1 MQQAVLHFDILSADR
16 DCQLSHTKFHIV
28 ESDLFSLKGKVALVT
43 GSTRGIG
50 RSIAE
55 ELGRAGAKLAICSRK
70 ADACEQARSEL
81 AGQGIEVIAQP
92 CNVSR
97 KEDLQALVDA
107 TRARWGGID
116 IVVSNAAS
124 NPYYGP
130 LTGIPD
136 EAFDKILTNN
146 VKSVLWLAGMTL
158 EEMAQRAKKGKS
170 AGSFIVVGSIGGLIA
185 NTVIG
190 AYGVSKAADHHLV
203 RNLAAEWGPKNVRVN
218 AIAPGLVKTEFA
230 RALWEDPKRAAER
243 IAATPLRR
251 LGEPR
256 DIGGIA
262 VFLAS
267 DAAAFITGQ
276 CIVADGG
283 VTIL

>member
-1 MQQAVLHFDILSADR
+1 MPKSLFD
-16 DCQLSHTKFHIV
+16 
-28 ESDLFSLKGKVALVT
+28 LKGKVALIT

-50 RSIAE
+50 KSIAE
-55 ELGRAGAKLAICSRK
+55 ELALAGCKVVISSRK
-70 ADACEQARSEL
+70 AEACEAVKAEFEK
-81 AGQGIEVIAQP
+81 QGYEVLAQP

-97 KEDLQALVDA
+97 KEELQALYDKTVAKWGRVDIA
-107 TRARWGGID
+107 IA
-116 IVVSNAAS
+116 NAAV

-130 LTGIPD
+130 LANIPD
-136 EAFDKILTNN
+136 EAFDKVFLNN
-146 VKSVLWLAGMTL
+146 VKSVLWLANITL
-158 EEMAQRAKKGKS
+158 PAMAERGG
-170 AGSFIVVGSIGGLIA
+170 GSFITVGSIGGIIA

-190 AYGVSKAADHHLV
+190 AYGMSKAADHHLV

-218 AIAPGLVKTEFA
+218 AIAPGLIKTDFA
-230 RALWEDPKRAAER
+230 KALWEDEARRKER
-243 IAATPLRR
+243 EASTPLRR
-251 LGEPR
+251 LGVPR

-276 CIVADGG
+276 TIVADGG

>member
-1 MQQAVLHFDILSADR
+1 MSKSLFDLS
-16 DCQLSHTKFHIV
+16 
-28 ESDLFSLKGKVALVT
+28 GKVAIVT

-50 RSIAE
+50 KSMAE
-55 ELGRAGAKLAICSRK
+55 ELARAGARVVVSSRK
-70 ADACEQARSEL
+70 AEACEAVRAEFEQ
-81 AGQGIEVIAQP
+81 QGFEVLAQP

-97 KEDLQALVDA
+97 KEELKVLVDITVA
-107 TRARWGGID
+107 KWGRVD
-116 IVVSNAAS
+116 IAVANAAV

-130 LTGIPD
+130 LTEIPD
-136 EAFDKILTNN
+136 EAFDKVFLNN
-146 VKSVLWLAGMTL
+146 VKSVLWLAALTLPGMA
-158 EEMAQRAKKGKS
+158 ERGG
-170 AGSFIVVGSIGGLIA
+170 GSFITVGSIGGIIA

-190 AYGVSKAADHHLV
+190 AYGISKAADHHLV

-218 AIAPGLVKTEFA
+218 AIAPGLIKTDFA
-230 RALWEDPKRAAER
+230 KALWEDEKRRTER
-243 IAATPLRR
+243 EAATPLRR
-251 LGEPR
+251 LGVPA

-276 CIVADGG
+276 TIIADGG